1 MIGPDEATLSGRL
14 NPIYLEGRP
23 LLLEAPVARALG
35 LRDGQIVQASVELRG
50 ETLKMLINGQMFDLP
65 PGLRFRPGEDVWLRA
80 HAKANGWILK
90 PVEPQEDP
98 SELSEA
104 TIVSVAVASS
114 PTINTSRLL
123 ALSLRPP
130 QTPALMSLFQP
141 AQIAA
146 LFKTINSP
154 ELAALFQRMR
164 LSMGAMNANDVET
177 AIQNSG
183 FWLEA
188 LLSQG
193 KGIPLTDNKALLR
206 KLLRAITD
214 GDVQHKGKVEKALDD
229 VEAAQVES
237 LAAQTRGEISFS
249 MVLPFIDANPVEI
262 HFFRGA
268 RRPGEE
274 KPPFTVNIHTNSDH
288 LGEIWLKTSI
298 ARSAH
303 VDMMMWAV
311 REDVV
316 NLARRHTEA
325 LSKRLR
331 DAGLTMDSM
340 RIFHSARPS
349 LPESWSAPSGAMLD
363 VSV

>member
-1 MIGPDEATLSGRL
+1 MIGPDEATRVGRL
-14 NPIYLEGRP
+14 NPIYLEGKS
-23 LLLEAPVARALG
+23 LQIEAQVARALG
-35 LRDGQIVQASVELRG
+35 LRDGQIVHANVELRG
-50 ETLKMLINGQMFDLP
+50 ETLKMLINGQLFDLP
-65 PGLRFRPGEDVWLRA
+65 PGLRFRPGEEIWLRA
-80 HAKANGWILK
+80 QAKAHGWLLR
-90 PVEPQEDP
+90 PVEPQEETTEQ
-98 SELSEA
+98 SESVFS
-104 TIVSVAVASS
+104 VSTSPT
-114 PTINTSRLL
+114 PTINNSRLL

-130 QTPALMSLFQP
+130 QTPVLTSLFQP
-141 AQIAA
+141 AQFEA
-146 LFKTINSP
+146 LFRTMSSP
-154 ELAALFQRMR
+154 EMAAIFQRMR
-164 LSMGAMNANDVET
+164 LSMGTLNANDIEKAV
-177 AIQNSG
+177 QNSG

-188 LLSQG
+188 LLAQG
-193 KGIPLTDNKALLR
+193 KTIPLSDNKALLR
-206 KLLRAITD
+206 KMLRALSEA
-214 GDVQHKGKVEKALDD
+214 DVQSKGKIEKALDD

-274 KPPFTVNIHTNSDH
+274 KPPFTVNIHTNNDH

-298 ARSAH
+298 SRLAH

-331 DAGLTMDSM
+331 DAGLTMDSL

>member
-1 MIGPDEATLSGRL
+1 MIAPDEATRVGRL
-14 NPIYLEGRP
+14 NPIYLEGRS
-23 LLLEAPVARALG
+23 LQLEAPVARALG
-35 LRDGQIVQASVELRG
+35 LRDAQIVQATVELRG
-50 ETLKMLINGQMFDLP
+50 ETLRMLINGQMFDLP
-65 PGLRFRPGEDVWLRA
+65 PGLRFRPGEEIWLRA
-80 HAKANGWILK
+80 QAKAHGWLLR
-90 PVEPQEDP
+90 PVEQQEETAEQ
-98 SELSEA
+98 SES
-104 TIVSVAVASS
+104 VFSVAPSPT
-114 PTINTSRLL
+114 PTINNSRLL

-130 QTPALMSLFQP
+130 QTPVLMNMFQP
-141 AQIAA
+141 AM
-146 LFKTINSP
+146 LDGLLRTINSP

-164 LSMGAMNANDVET
+164 LSMGALNPGDIEKAV
-177 AIQNSG
+177 QNSG

-188 LLSQG
+188 FLAQG
-193 KGIPLTDNKALLR
+193 KMIPLSDNKSLLR
-206 KLLRAITD
+206 KLLRALSE
-214 GDVQHKGKVEKALDD
+214 GDIQQKAKIEKALDD

-249 MVLPFIDANPVEI
+249 MVLPFVDANPVEI

-316 NLARRHTEA
+316 NLARRHTDA

-363 VSV
+363 ISV